1 LVGLNLKEVECRM
14 KISSFIKFASFGAGT
29 VMFRGRK
36 PIIGEVILTDR
47 CNLSCLHCAVNNIT
61 SVIYPYGQIRREM
74 QLLYDQGVRI
84 LLFFG
89 GEPFIWQDS
98 GKTLKDLAAEAKE
111 MGFLYVIV
119 VTNGTFPLDLPS
131 ADMVMVSLDGGR
143 EKHNE
148 IRGDTY
154 DRILGN
160 IRTAAS
166 PNICLYMALNKI
178 NKDEISSVCSVAAE
192 EPNVRSVSFNFH
204 TPYPGTEH
212 LSLSIEEKAQ
222 CCQII
227 ENMMDQGMPVLN
239 LRSAFPYLIN
249 NNFPV
254 PCYQCV
260 IIENGKQS
268 FCGRCID
275 IPGLCS
281 KCGYFFAAEYS
292 LAFQGNIR
300 VIIEMLRTYLKY
312 T

>member
-1 LVGLNLKEVECRM
+1 M
-14 KISSFIKFASFGAGT
+14 KISSFIKFAAFGAET

-74 QLLYDQGVRI
+74 QQLHDQGALI

-89 GEPFIWQDS
+89 GEPFLWKDS

-131 ADMVMVSLDGGR
+131 VDMVMVSLDGGR

-154 DRILGN
+154 DRIIGN

-166 PNICLYMALNKI
+166 PNICLYMAINKI
-178 NKDEISSVCSVAAE
+178 NKDEISSVCSVAAV

-204 TPYPGTEH
+204 TPYPGTEQ
-212 LSLSIEEKAQ
+212 LSLSKSEKEQ
-222 CCQII
+222 CCREI
-227 ENMMDQGMPVLN
+227 ENMMDDGMPILN

-300 VIIEMLRTYLKY
+300 VIIEMLHTYLKY